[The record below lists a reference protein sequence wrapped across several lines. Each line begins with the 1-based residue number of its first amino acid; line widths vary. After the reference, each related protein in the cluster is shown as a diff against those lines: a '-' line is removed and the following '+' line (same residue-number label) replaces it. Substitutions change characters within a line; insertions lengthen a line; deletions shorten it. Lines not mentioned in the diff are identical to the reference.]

1 MVGES
6 IDYGLTPQ
14 DLGIASPQSPESELL
29 PEKAVAIGRNFLA
42 KQLNRLKSF
51 LTGPLPP
58 EAQMLAY
65 SRMLKIY
72 STHDDPVLSAKLKLM
87 QMRYESRPREN
98 KNERKMRLDQQSIL
112 SVEEDQSE
120 QSYQ

>member
-14 DLGIASPQSPESELL
+14 DLGIAVPQSTESELS
-29 PEKAVAIGRNFLA
+29 PEKVVARGRNFLA
-42 KQLNRLKSF
+42 KQLNRLKNF

-72 STHDDPVLSAKLKLM
+72 STHDDPILSASAKFM
-87 QMRYESRPREN
+87 QMRQESRPRETA
-98 KNERKMRLDQQSIL
+98 NEQKIRPDQQSI
-112 SVEEDQSE
+112 SGVEEDQSE
-120 QSYQ
+120 QSY